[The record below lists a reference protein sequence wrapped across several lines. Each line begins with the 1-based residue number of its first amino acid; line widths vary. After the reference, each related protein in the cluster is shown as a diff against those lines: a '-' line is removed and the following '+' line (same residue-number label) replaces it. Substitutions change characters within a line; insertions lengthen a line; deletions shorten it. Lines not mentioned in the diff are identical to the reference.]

1 MKVMKKFFV
10 VLLAGAL
17 VFELAACSNGNNS
30 SKDLSNN
37 TEQTDEKTKT
47 DTSKTD
53 EKDKADTSKVD
64 EKTKTDN
71 SKTEDKS
78 KSDTSKT
85 DEQKK
90 TDNSKTEKKDTTTV
104 PKTPVTKSDP
114 ASKTYPFSGTTWV
127 KQDNSTYKFVF
138 GETTYNFSF
147 KGMAIKDM
155 EYEVEKN
162 GEGYIAKTKM
172 NKTTMT
178 VNSADATTATV
189 FRTEVDMKTH
199 VETDITETYI
209 RQ

>member
-1 MKVMKKFFV
+1 MKVMKKIFV

-30 SKDLSNN
+30 SKELSNN
-37 TEQTDEKTKT
+37 TEQTKEESKS

-64 EKTKTDN
+64 EKTKTDT
-71 SKTEDKS
+71 SKTEEKT
-78 KSDTSKT
+78 KTDTTKT

-104 PKTPVTKSDP
+104 PKTHSDP

-138 GETTYNFSF
+138 DETTYNFSF
-147 KGMAIKDM
+147 KGMAIKNM

-189 FRTEVDMKTH
+189 FRTEVDMTTH
-199 VETDITETYI
+199 AETDITETYI